1 MLKIFENKRFSAFFC
16 VFPYAGL
23 IGTRVD
29 WTDVQCIRKRK
40 LNKCA
45 MNEKMLILKFYYA
58 NINSRR
64 KLIPKLGMLY
74 ENAKEEIPGM
84 ICVNAADEK
93 F

>member
-1 MLKIFENKRFSAFFC
+1 MQRIN
-16 VFPYAGL
+16 
-23 IGTRVD
+23 
-29 WTDVQCIRKRK
+29 KRK

-45 MNEKMLILKFYYA
+45 TNEKMLILDFYYA
-58 NINSRR
+58 NINSRG

-74 ENAKEEIPGM
+74 ENAKEEIPGT